1 MRLIG
6 KTNID
11 FQGKRHFWMTLSGI
25 LIIIGLANV
34 ILRGGPNYSID
45 FTGGLS
51 VILRS
56 SPPPG
61 RENIN
66 EEAMRRSLDKV
77 GIVGSEVKTS
87 RSTEGEDLLIRM
99 KQQGRYK
106 PPEALIRAKL
116 DEKFSGAWHVVPD
129 NQLKPEWTKDLT
141 GISYVAITTEIPLEN
156 LREVISNVDV
166 DNPNITKYQLETGDP
181 VYIVSGEGRD
191 AISRL
196 LKVLHFDYPD
206 YKFDIRSIELVGP
219 RIGAELRGK
228 AILAIIA
235 SWALIIIYLWWRF
248 DLIFGVAA
256 VIALIHD
263 VLVTFSIMSFF
274 NFEISMTV
282 VGAYLTLIG
291 FSVNDTIVIFDRI
304 RENLKRFRDL
314 SLKEIV
320 NLSINQ
326 NLSRT
331 IITSGT
337 VLIVVTILTLL
348 GGEVLFTFSLTMLIG
363 CFVGT
368 YSSIYIASPI
378 LIDYVERT
386 GKTIGKRMKG
396 K

>member
-1 MRLIG
+1 MKLIG

-11 FQGKRHFWMTLSGI
+11 FQRVRHLWMTLSGI
-25 LIIIGLANV
+25 LIIVGLANV

-51 VILRS
+51 ALLRS
-56 SPPPG
+56 TAPAGQEQIS
-61 RENIN
+61 
-66 EEAMRRSLDKV
+66 EEVMRNSLEKV
-77 GIVGSEVKTS
+77 GIEGAEVKTS
-87 RSTEGEDLLIRM
+87 RSTEGEDLLLRM

-106 PPEALIRAKL
+106 PPEAFIRAKL
-116 DEKFSGAWHVVPD
+116 DEKYAGVWHIVPD
-129 NQLKPEWTKDLT
+129 DQLDSEWLKELT
-141 GISYVAITTEIPLEN
+141 GVSYVAIATEIQTDALKELLN
-156 LREVISNVDV
+156 SVDI
-166 DNPNITKYQLETGDP
+166 DNPSIAAHKLESGDS
-181 VYIVSGEGRD
+181 IFILSGEGRD

-196 LKVLHFDYPD
+196 LKVLRSDYPD
-206 YKFDIRSIELVGP
+206 YHFEIRSIDLVGP

-235 SWALIIIYLWWRF
+235 SWVLIILYLWWRF
-248 DLIFGVAA
+248 DFIFGVAA

-263 VLVTFSIMSFF
+263 VLVTFAVMSFF
-274 NFEISMTV
+274 DFEISMTV

-291 FSVNDTIVIFDRI
+291 FSVNDTIVVFDRI
-304 RENLKRFRDL
+304 RENLKRFRDM
-314 SLKEIV
+314 SLKENI

-326 NLSRT
+326 NLART
-331 IITSGT
+331 LITNGT
-337 VLIVVTILTLL
+337 VLVVVAVLTVF

-368 YSSIYIASPI
+368 YSSIYIAAPI

-386 GKTIGKRMKG
+386 GRPIGRKMKG